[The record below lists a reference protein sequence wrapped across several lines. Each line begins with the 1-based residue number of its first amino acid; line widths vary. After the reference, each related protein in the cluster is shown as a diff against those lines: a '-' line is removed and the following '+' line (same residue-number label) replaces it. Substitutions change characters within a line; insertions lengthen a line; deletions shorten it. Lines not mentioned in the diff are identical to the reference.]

1 MESSDAVTVQP
12 LLFAAFVLV
21 ADQVTKAMVASRLVT
36 RPLAPLGPCL
46 RIRLTVTR
54 FPSYGSMHSRTA
66 AMLLWGAVLAVV
78 VLGVRSGYLFQRPAA
93 QMALG
98 AALAGA
104 LSNLYDRMRR
114 GAVVDFLD
122 LGWWPSFN
130 LADIGITLGVV
141 VAIWF
146 I

>member
-1 MESSDAVTVQP
+1 MIVQP
-12 LLFAAFVLV
+12 LLFAGFVVV
-21 ADQVTKAMVASRLVT
+21 ADQVTKAMAASRLGT
-36 RPLAPLGPCL
+36 RTLAPPGACL
-46 RIRLTVTR
+46 RIRLTVAR
-54 FPSYGSMHSRTA
+54 FPSYGPMHNRTA
-66 AMLLWGAVLAVV
+66 MMLLWVSVLAVV
-78 VLGVRSGYLFQRPAA
+78 VFGVRSGHLFQRTAA

-104 LSNLYDRMRR
+104 VSNLYDRLRR

-130 LADIGITLGVV
+130 LADVAITLGVV

>member
-1 MESSDAVTVQP
+1 MTIQP
-12 LLFAAFVLV
+12 FLFAGFVLV
-21 ADQVTKAMVASRLVT
+21 ADQVTKAMAASHLGT
-36 RPLAPLGPCL
+36 RPLAPLGPCV
-46 RIRLTVTR
+46 RIRPTVTR
-54 FPSYGSMHSRTA
+54 FPSYGPMHSRTA

-78 VLGVRSGYLFQRPAA
+78 VFGVRSGYVFQRPPA

-104 LSNLYDRMRR
+104 ASNLYDRLRR

-130 LADIGITLGVV
+130 LADVAITLGVV

>member
-1 MESSDAVTVQP
+1 MCSSDAVTVQP
-12 LLFAAFVLV
+12 FLFAGFVLV
-21 ADQVTKAMVASRLVT
+21 ADQVTKAMVASRLGT
-36 RPLAPLGPCL
+36 RQPVPLGPCL
-46 RIRLTVTR
+46 RIRLTVKR
-54 FPSYGSMHSRTA
+54 FPSYGPMHTRTA
-66 AMLLWGAVLAVV
+66 VLLLWGAVLAVV

-98 AALAGA
+98 GALAGA
-104 LSNLYDRMRR
+104 ASNLYDRLRR

-130 LADIGITLGVV
+130 LADVAITLGVV

>member
-1 MESSDAVTVQP
+1 MTVQP
-12 LLFAAFVLV
+12 LLLAGFVLV
-21 ADQVTKAMVASRLVT
+21 ADQVTKAMAASHLGT
-36 RPLAPLGPCL
+36 RPPAPLGPGP
-46 RIRLTVTR
+46 RFRLTVTR
-54 FPSYGSMHSRTA
+54 FRCRGPMHSRTA
-66 AMLLWGAVLAVV
+66 VLLLLGAVLAVV
-78 VLGVRSGYLFQRPAA
+78 VLGVRSGYVFQRPAA

-104 LSNLYDRMRR
+104 ASNLYDRLRR

-130 LADIGITLGVV
+130 LADVAITLGVV